1 MNFNTRSYQAELL
14 DNEDI
19 PTENLYQNLRELD
32 FINRHLGGHS
42 VVLDGIKYFI
52 CFKQNIYSE
61 TKVDSE
67 NIIHSIIKNISVY
80 LLNSEQTKNTNISEL
95 NKFSN
100 ITENIKIHEIGSGG
114 GDNLRAIGRFLSKK
128 RISHLLGG
136 VDLKEDCVRFA
147 EKFENKDSNIKYEI
161 ADYQLSTF
169 PNGKPDIIFNSLF
182 CHHFRDEDLVKML
195 QWMYKNATIG
205 FVIADLHR
213 HPLAYYSIK
222 WLTALFSKSY
232 LVKNDAPLSVLRGF
246 TRQEWEI
253 LLQKAGITKYK
264 IKWKWAFRWLILVE
278 K

>member
-1 MNFNTRSYQAELL
+1 MNFKTRSYQAELL

-19 PTENLYQNLRELD
+19 PTKDLYQNLRELD

-42 VVLDGIKYFI
+42 IILDGIKYFI
-52 CFKQNIYSE
+52 YSKQIVFSENKLNSNNTKNTDYSKKNINPNQSINTDISEINNFSIYSE
-61 TKVDSE
+61 
-67 NIIHSIIKNISVY
+67 N
-80 LLNSEQTKNTNISEL
+80 
-95 NKFSN
+95 F
-100 ITENIKIHEIGSGG
+100 KIYEIGSGG
-114 GDNLRAIGRFLSKK
+114 GDNLRAIGRFLNKK
-128 RISHLLGG
+128 KIPYQLGG

-147 EKFENKDSNIKYEI
+147 EKFEQQDSKIKYEI
-161 ADYQLSTF
+161 ADYQLATF
-169 PNGKPDIIFNSLF
+169 SDGKPDIIFNSLF

-195 QWMYKNATIG
+195 RWMHQNAEIG

-246 TRQEWEI
+246 TRQEWKI
-253 LLQKAGITKYK
+253 LLENAGIKNYK
-264 IKWKWAFRWLILVE
+264 IRWKWAFRWLILVE

>member
-1 MNFNTRSYQAELL
+1 MNFKTRSYQAELL

-19 PTENLYQNLRELD
+19 PTEDLYQNLRELD
-32 FINRHLGGHS
+32 FINRYLGGHS
-42 VVLDGIKYFI
+42 VILDGIKYFI
-52 CFKQNIYSE
+52 YLKQIIYSE
-61 TKVDSE
+61 IINNSE
-67 NIIHSIIKNISVY
+67 NIIYSSKKNISENY
-80 LLNSEQTKNTNISEL
+80 INSKQTDNTNISEL
-95 NKFSN
+95 NNFSN
-100 ITENIKIHEIGSGG
+100 ISESINIYEIGSGG

-128 RISHLLGG
+128 SISHLLGG

-147 EKFENKDSNIKYEI
+147 EMFEDKNSKIKYEI

-169 PNGKPDIIFNSLF
+169 PNGKPDVIFNSLF

-195 QWMYKNATIG
+195 QWMHKNAKIG

-222 WLTALFSKSY
+222 WLTALFSRSY

-246 TRQEWEI
+246 TRQEWKI
-253 LLQKAGITKYK
+253 LLEKAGIKKYQ

>member
-1 MNFNTRSYQAELL
+1 MNFKTRSYQAELL

-19 PTENLYQNLRELD
+19 PTADLYQNLRELD

-52 CFKQNIYSE
+52 RIKQNII
-61 TKVDSE
+61 SE
-67 NIIHSIIKNISVY
+67 NIFKTINFNNSINSKIS
-80 LLNSEQTKNTNISEL
+80 NN
-95 NKFSN
+95 F
-100 ITENIKIHEIGSGG
+100 ENIKIYEIGSGG
-114 GDNLRAIGRFLSKK
+114 GDNLRAVERFLNKK
-128 RISHLLGG
+128 EIAYRLGG

-147 EKFENKDSNIKYEI
+147 QKFEHQDSKIKYEI
-161 ADYQLSTF
+161 ADYQLATF
-169 PNGKPDIIFNSLF
+169 PDGRPDVIFNSLF
-182 CHHFRDEDLVKML
+182 CHHFKDEDLVKML
-195 QWMYKNATIG
+195 RWMHKNSEIG

-222 WLTALFSKSY
+222 WLTGLFSKSY

-246 TRQEWEI
+246 TRNEWTI
-253 LLQKAGITKYK
+253 LLEKAGIQNYK

>member
-19 PTENLYQNLRELD
+19 PTEDLYQNLRELD

-52 CFKQNIYSE
+52 YLKQNIYSE
-61 TKVDSE
+61 IKNNPNNPIYSNNTYTSE
-67 NIIHSIIKNISVY
+67 NHIN
-80 LLNSEQTKNTNISEL
+80 TKQIENTIISEI

-100 ITENIKIHEIGSGG
+100 ISENLFISEIGSGG

-128 RISHLLGG
+128 SISHLLGG

-147 EKFENKDSNIKYEI
+147 EKFENKDSKIKYEI

-169 PNGKPDIIFNSLF
+169 PNGKPDVIFNSLF

-195 QWMYKNATIG
+195 QWMHKNAKIG

-222 WLTALFSKSY
+222 WLTALFSRSY

-246 TRQEWEI
+246 TRQEWKI
-253 LLQKAGITKYK
+253 LLEKAGIKKYQ
-264 IKWKWAFRWLILVE
+264 IKWRWAFRWLILVE

>member
-1 MNFNTRSYQAELL
+1 MNFKTRSYQAELL

-19 PTENLYQNLRELD
+19 PTADLYQNLRELD

-52 CFKQNIYSE
+52 KLIKIRYSESIIYS
-61 TKVDSE
+61 
-67 NIIHSIIKNISVY
+67 NKNI
-80 LLNSEQTKNTNISEL
+80 
-95 NKFSN
+95 FSDN
-100 ITENIKIHEIGSGG
+100 FENIKIYEIGSGG
-114 GDNLRAIGRFLSKK
+114 GDNLRAISRFLNKK
-128 RISHLLGG
+128 TILHLLGG

-147 EKFENKDSNIKYEI
+147 EKFEKQDSKIKYEI
-161 ADYQLSTF
+161 ADYQLAMF
-169 PNGKPDIIFNSLF
+169 PDGRPDVIFNSLF

-195 QWMYKNATIG
+195 RWMHKNSEIG
-205 FVIADLHR
+205 FVVADLHR

-246 TRQEWEI
+246 TRHEWEI
-253 LLQKAGITKYK
+253 LLKKAGIKNYK

>member
-19 PTENLYQNLRELD
+19 PTEDLYQNLRELD
-32 FINRHLGGHS
+32 FINQHLGGHS

-52 CFKQNIYSE
+52 YLKQNIYSE
-61 TKVDSE
+61 IKNNPNNTIYSNKTDISE
-67 NIIHSIIKNISVY
+67 NHTNSKQIENIS
-80 LLNSEQTKNTNISEL
+80 ISEI

-100 ITENIKIHEIGSGG
+100 ISENINIHEIGSGG
-114 GDNLRAIGRFLSKK
+114 GDNLRAIDRFLSKK

-147 EKFENKDSNIKYEI
+147 EKFENKDSKIKYEI

-169 PNGKPDIIFNSLF
+169 PNGKPDVIFNSLF

-195 QWMYKNATIG
+195 QWMYKNAKIG

-222 WLTALFSKSY
+222 WLTALFSRSY

-246 TRQEWEI
+246 TRHEWEI
-253 LLQKAGITKYK
+253 LLQKAGIAKYR